1 MSDPTTVSDAELP
14 LAGIRVIEFC
24 HMIAGPTVGLVLAD
38 LGADVIKIEPS
49 PDGDKTRNITGGGSG
64 FFTIM
69 NRNKRSVLLDL
80 KSAEG
85 KTAARD
91 LVKSTDVLVENFR
104 PGSVD
109 KMGFG
114 AEAMMALNPRLIYTS
129 VKGFLTGP
137 YDDRAALD
145 EVVQM
150 MTGLAYMTGPPGRPL
165 RAGSSV
171 VDIMCGT
178 FAAVAIMGAL
188 RNRDK
193 TGKGARVS
201 SGLFETSALLVAQH
215 MMQKAITGKTPSPMP
230 AREPAWGIYDVFQ
243 TKDEPLFVGVVT
255 DTQWD
260 QFCAGFGLGHLAAD
274 ERVNSNIKRCA
285 ERSWLVPALQAVFA
299 NYTRAQLIEKVADI
313 GLPYAPIN
321 KPEDLFTD
329 EHMTA
334 SGGLLDI
341 RLADGRMSK
350 VPALPLEINGKRFRI
365 RRQLPK
371 IGEHTAEVL
380 AELKKK

>member
-1 MSDPTTVSDAELP
+1 
-14 LAGIRVIEFC
+14 
-24 HMIAGPTVGLVLAD
+24 MIAGPTVGLVLGD
-38 LGADVIKIEPS
+38 LGADVIKIEPA
-49 PDGDKTRNITGGGSG
+49 PDGDKTRQIGGGGAG

-80 KSAEG
+80 QSAEG
-85 KTAARD
+85 KATARD
-91 LVKSTDVLVENFR
+91 LVKSADIFVENFR

-114 AEAMMALNPRLIYTS
+114 ADAMMALNPRLIYTS

-188 RNRDK
+188 RTRDK
-193 TGKGARVS
+193 TGKGARVN

-274 ERVNSNIKRCA
+274 ERVNSQR
-285 ERSWLVPALQAVFA
+285 QAVRGA
-299 NYTRAQLIEKVADI
+299 VVAGSGARGGVCRHTRAR
-313 GLPYAPIN
+313 N
-321 KPEDLFTD
+321 
-329 EHMTA
+329 
-334 SGGLLDI
+334 
-341 RLADGRMSK
+341 
-350 VPALPLEINGKRFRI
+350 
-365 RRQLPK
+365 
-371 IGEHTAEVL
+371 
-380 AELKKK
+380 

>member
-1 MSDPTTVSDAELP
+1 MTDQTTIPESELP

-38 LGADVIKIEPS
+38 LGADVIKIEPA

-69 NRNKRSVLLDL
+69 NRNKRSVMLDL

-85 KTAARD
+85 KQAALD
-91 LVKSTDVLVENFR
+91 LVKSADVLVENFR

-114 AEAMMALNPRLIYTS
+114 ADAMMALNPRLIYTS

-188 RNRDK
+188 RTREK
-193 TGKGARVS
+193 TGKGARIN

-260 QFCAGFGLGHLAAD
+260 QFCAGFALTHLASD
-274 ERVNSNIKRCA
+274 ERVNTNIKRCA
-285 ERSWLVPALQAVFA
+285 ERSWLVPALQEVFST
-299 NYTRAQLIEKVADI
+299 YTRAELIDKVAGI

-329 EHMTA
+329 EHMTK

-341 RLADGRMSK
+341 RLSDGRMSK

-371 IGEHTAEVL
+371 KGEHTAEVL
-380 AELKKK
+380 AELKR